1 MTTEESDTNTPAST
15 GDTTVERWIY
25 GGMRLSTKN
34 TKLAAWIDPHG
45 TELLYRYKSGKIVG
59 CCYDVQIRRD
69 PDSDRI
75 TMYGK
80 PVFVGP
86 SDNRELATR
95 LAAEERAHE
104 QELAVIQRQRKAK
117 ERNPLDTQIEELA
130 QLVKKVPAPQRAG
143 LTAYILH
150 KLIRAW

>member
-1 MTTEESDTNTPAST
+1 MTAEESNTNTSTGT
-15 GDTTVERWIY
+15 GDTTVERWTY

-34 TKLAAWIDPHG
+34 TKLAAWVDPHG
-45 TELLYRYKSGKIVG
+45 AELFYRHKSGNIVG
-59 CCYDVQIRRD
+59 CCYDVHLRRD
-69 PDSDRI
+69 PDNGRV
-75 TMYGK
+75 TMYGS

-86 SDNRELATR
+86 SDDRELATR
-95 LAAEERAHE
+95 LAAEERACE

-117 ERNPLDTQIEELA
+117 ASNPLDAKIEELA
-130 QLVKKVPAPQRAG
+130 LLVKKVPAPQRAG